1 MDHSEIIIKTQVY
14 NTMHGTE
21 LTPEDYY
28 LLETKQIVKSEER
41 LDIVFNSTVSL
52 ENSIKQ
58 KIMTRL

>member
-1 MDHSEIIIKTQVY
+1 MDYCEIIVKTQVY
-14 NTMHGTE
+14 NTIHSTE

-28 LLETKQIVKSEER
+28 LLETKQIVKSEGR
-41 LDIVFNSTVSL
+41 LDTVFNSTVSL